1 MLFFQCYGGVQISDA
16 WYGSLILR
24 LKYTKFLPGK
34 LYYLPTFPYSRV
46 SRFFARGF
54 NKFNQFSHGTPWQ
67 TLDIVSFKSEN
78 LKTWHSSQKIHGFYL
93 YQSAAMK
100 MSKFMITNIFWS
112 KLVAWHYRHRG
123 SSRVRK
129 GQRGNV
135 FRITVWFLWCFFF
148 HWFFNGLHGSH
159 DSLALILY
167 TYSTLFGRFL
177 CHHRSINVVKQ
188 ARNVVGAFNLSL
200 SPNFF
205 VLYLFSEG
213 FWRRNGLILKG
224 MWEFTDCKQSST
236 PLTKVEKG
244 K

>member
-1 MLFFQCYGGVQISDA
+1 M
-16 WYGSLILR
+16 
-24 LKYTKFLPGK
+24 
-34 LYYLPTFPYSRV
+34 YYLPTFPYSRV

-123 SSRVRK
+123 SRVRK

-135 FRITVWFLWCFFF
+135 FRITVLIFMVFFF
-148 HWFFNGLHGSH
+148 FTDSSMDCMARMTRWLSFYTRTAHFLADFFAIIARLTLSSKRAMWSSLLISKIFCLRSSRLQFRRNYWSTIFLTFG
-159 DSLALILY
+159 LALSQFFRLVSFPRGILEPERIN
-167 TYSTLFGRFL
+167 FERDVRI
-177 CHHRSINVVKQ
+177 HRLQ
-188 ARNVVGAFNLSL
+188 AV
-200 SPNFF
+200 
-205 VLYLFSEG
+205 
-213 FWRRNGLILKG
+213 
-224 MWEFTDCKQSST
+224 
-236 PLTKVEKG
+236 
-244 K
+244 